1 MKNKNKTHTHQACVC
16 VCVFDDRAKEG
27 KGTLLIT
34 QIQPI
39 EALIVAVTHACQ

>member
-16 VCVFDDRAKEG
+16 VCSTTEPR
-27 KGTLLIT
+27 KGRETLLIT

-39 EALIVAVTHACQ
+39 EALIVAVTHACR